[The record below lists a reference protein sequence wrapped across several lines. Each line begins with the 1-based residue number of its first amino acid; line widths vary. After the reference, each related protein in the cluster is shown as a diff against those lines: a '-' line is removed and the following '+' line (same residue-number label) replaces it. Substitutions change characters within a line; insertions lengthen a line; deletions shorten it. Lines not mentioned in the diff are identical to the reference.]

1 MLILVDLE
9 RVDSV
14 GILEEILIGFAIVLE
29 EGEFKDRIQ
38 DMVVFGAFGIGFV
51 SFFFENSF
59 AGRPGKAMQVIN
71 FNLAIVN
78 PTSLLSL
85 VIYHIP
91 HHLH

>member
-14 GILEEILIGFAIVLE
+14 GILEEVLIGFAIVLE

-38 DMVVFGAFGIGFV
+38 DSVVFGAFGIGFV
-51 SFFFENSF
+51 SFFLKNSF
-59 AGRPGKAMQVIN
+59 ARGPGKAMQVIN

-78 PTSLLSL
+78 PTSFLSL